1 MLICG
6 DMNLPKISWDSSES
20 STSTCEQCFVDILND
35 HFLLQVN
42 CLPPCGNYVLD
53 LVISSMPDQ
62 VNAFEVI
69 NPDEVAILILLIV
82 VYLFVLFYFEQYLV
96 RGAQFSEAGLNGAL
110 MKTKTT
116 RRTMTDKK
124 KMEQLSIAKILEDH
138 FVLDLKCLFRPNPN
152 LFQSCLL
159 LRASSL
165 RASSPIWA
173 RKASLART
181 HERGAEERRAYND
194 LS

>member
-1 MLICG
+1 MCVCVHPLNKDVSQAITGTFFQCLLLLSFLDESCNKFDNMLICG

-69 NPDEVAILILLIV
+69 NPDEVAI
-82 VYLFVLFYFEQYLV
+82 F
-96 RGAQFSEAGLNGAL
+96 
-110 MKTKTT
+110 
-116 RRTMTDKK
+116 TD
-124 KMEQLSIAKILEDH
+124 H
-138 FVLDLKCLFRPNPN
+138 CLFICFI
-152 LFQSCLL
+152 LF
-159 LRASSL
+159 
-165 RASSPIWA
+165 
-173 RKASLART
+173 
-181 HERGAEERRAYND
+181 
-194 LS
+194 

>member
-42 CLPPCGNYVLD
+42 CLPPCGNYVLN

-69 NPDEVAILILLIV
+69 NPDEVAIFTDHCLFICFILFWTIFSQGCPV
-82 VYLFVLFYFEQYLV
+82 QRGWFEW
-96 RGAQFSEAGLNGAL
+96 GPDE
-110 MKTKTT
+110 TKTT

-173 RKASLART
+173 RKASLARM

>member
-69 NPDEVAILILLIV
+69 NPDEVAIFTDHCLFICLIL
-82 VYLFVLFYFEQYLV
+82 F
-96 RGAQFSEAGLNGAL
+96 
-110 MKTKTT
+110 
-116 RRTMTDKK
+116 
-124 KMEQLSIAKILEDH
+124 
-138 FVLDLKCLFRPNPN
+138 
-152 LFQSCLL
+152 
-159 LRASSL
+159 
-165 RASSPIWA
+165 
-173 RKASLART
+173 
-181 HERGAEERRAYND
+181 
-194 LS
+194 